1 MDPKTQRK
9 LSNDIGLAN
18 DAAGKEPRRSKRSSR
33 GIGGALRQMEIIQ
46 SIQTAPR
53 EPRNAETCRIKDT
66 LSQQPENLFAPSK
79 PSRKKGKGPQE
90 LIKDVEIPYIP
101 PGPPSS
107 VLPRKRPAGS
117 EKSFGFYDGRDF
129 SHPPFTQPERLSS
142 CHPPSEQDDDDGVEG
157 IAKGV
162 ASLSSEDE
170 EMANSQCGEQ
180 FDSVQGA
187 RRHPETALVDGS
199 DDEPEVLS
207 KRRSTRRQ
215 VLDSDDINLHHEAR
229 ADQAPSPVN
238 LSSSWFQFSEDED
251 EDACRLLFA
260 KAARS
265 NGEQRNNV
273 DVQAPLSEDKDHGSL
288 FPHPRSEL
296 LPETTRSS
304 TPSVNQRG
312 NNANVQTRDGT
323 AGRPD
328 LKASKMPVQQGI
340 SKPISSKRPASP
352 PTTIQRKVAKKCST
366 IASRGRGGSAVAARS
381 RQVSEPHD
389 NSDSEASHDV
399 LFKHH
404 SRNGVP
410 RAPDPVYLDSLAS
423 KSQTD
428 GGTGA
433 SVAVQNLNTNEVQ
446 HSVKTEPRT
455 STNNDPTTLK
465 FYDTMWKAI
474 LNRAKLL
481 SRLDAVIGNAFPERH
496 VYINQKVY
504 EFITQAIAE
513 LKEDGVQPDESF
525 LRKHQHHMSDLLFED
540 LGTYRSDFKKIARQV
555 IVKHWDWEPSD
566 FDDPQQLADHILEL
580 YNDLMEGTKYIHG
593 DCDEEGKFDNF
604 SSAALRDLC
613 VTGYYI
619 GKSSLAASFP
629 DIFGKDLPPGALAFA
644 TTALT
649 GALDEY
655 STGSFAAVK
664 FRHEGYS
671 KVNEQF
677 LDMISNIENVPHRLR
692 SLRRV
697 LKNIAVQGCAKNPA
711 IRTGVVATGGRRN
724 FTAHLD

>member
-9 LSNDIGLAN
+9 LSNDISLAN

-53 EPRNAETCRIKDT
+53 EPQNAEMRRIKDT

-79 PSRKKGKGPQE
+79 PLRKKGKGPQE

-170 EMANSQCGEQ
+170 EMVNSQCGEQ

-207 KRRSTRRQ
+207 KRRSTRQQ

-229 ADQAPSPVN
+229 ADQAPSPVD

-265 NGEQRNNV
+265 NGEQSSNV

-304 TPSVNQRG
+304 TPSVNQCG

-340 SKPISSKRPASP
+340 LKPISSKRPASP

-366 IASRGRGGSAVAARS
+366 TASRGRGGSAVAARS

-404 SRNGVP
+404 SRNG
-410 RAPDPVYLDSLAS
+410 
-423 KSQTD
+423 
-428 GGTGA
+428 
-433 SVAVQNLNTNEVQ
+433 
-446 HSVKTEPRT
+446 
-455 STNNDPTTLK
+455 
-465 FYDTMWKAI
+465 
-474 LNRAKLL
+474 
-481 SRLDAVIGNAFPERH
+481 
-496 VYINQKVY
+496 
-504 EFITQAIAE
+504 
-513 LKEDGVQPDESF
+513 
-525 LRKHQHHMSDLLFED
+525 
-540 LGTYRSDFKKIARQV
+540 
-555 IVKHWDWEPSD
+555 
-566 FDDPQQLADHILEL
+566 
-580 YNDLMEGTKYIHG
+580 
-593 DCDEEGKFDNF
+593 
-604 SSAALRDLC
+604 
-613 VTGYYI
+613 
-619 GKSSLAASFP
+619 
-629 DIFGKDLPPGALAFA
+629 
-644 TTALT
+644 LT
-649 GALDEY
+649 GAQDEY

-711 IRTGVVATGGRRN
+711 IRTGVVATGGQRN